1 MVGIFVAAKLTIKII
16 IMNNNGTE
24 ISFSLKNF
32 GTEIEGKQNL
42 NLLSKYVAHYV
53 LVWWASPPL
62 FLHTH
67 QTNHVPDQS
76 PNHSATAVVTVSSH
90 YFCRA

>member
-24 ISFSLKNF
+24 ISFSLKKF

-53 LVWWASPPL
+53 LVW
-62 FLHTH
+62 
-67 QTNHVPDQS
+67 
-76 PNHSATAVVTVSSH
+76 
-90 YFCRA
+90 